1 MKLIQN
7 LGTPP
12 GGGGGGGWGGG
23 VELIYFRTRPQ
34 VNKKVPNYM
43 RFFGVFGV
51 GSDFFWFL
59 GLVPIFP
66 FFYYFTWGGWGSEG
80 WFCPQVNKGGVP
92 LS

>member
-1 MKLIQN
+1 MQN

-12 GGGGGGGWGGG
+12 GGVVVGGG

-66 FFYYFTWGGWGSEG
+66 FFIILRGEG
-80 WFCPQVNKGGVP
+80 GGVGSVP
-92 LS
+92 K